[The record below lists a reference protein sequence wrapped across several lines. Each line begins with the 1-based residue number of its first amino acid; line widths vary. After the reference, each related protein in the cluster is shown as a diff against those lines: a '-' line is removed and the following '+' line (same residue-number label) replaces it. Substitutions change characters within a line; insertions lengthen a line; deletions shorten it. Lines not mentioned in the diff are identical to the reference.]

1 MATDHN
7 GNQLEIA
14 ELRQMLALSD
24 QLGFADDSAKW
35 RREIAKLQ
43 ARS

>member
-7 GNQLEIA
+7 GNPLEIA

-43 ARS
+43 ARP